1 MPKGQF
7 KRRYQLCEDCNES
20 KVGVTLV
27 YTVSGGKLLCIQCK
41 EKNRIELNPEY
52 KRLKLEIRKPLFTTK
67 HYKAIEKLLKEINHE
82 SMTFWE
88 VAGKFRELFIK
99 DNPKFDEAKFAHKVS
114 NIGSKK

>member
-67 HYKAIEKLLKEINHE
+67 HYKAIEKALIKPIKLGSWLSIEQIDILETLENMFK
-82 SMTFWE
+82 
-88 VAGKFRELFIK
+88 K
-99 DNPKFDEAKFAHKVS
+99 DNPKFDRKKFRK
-114 NIGSKK
+114 